1 MVDKN
6 LTQDTPMLPVI
17 DCSALLILMVVVSA
31 GAGIGFNRLGGINH
45 VVICCRLS
53 NCTASACLF
62 SALGF
67 QDLKRFFIGFTAEI
81 FIKHLLK
88 YGICAG

>member
-1 MVDKN
+1 MVEKN

-31 GAGIGFNRLGGINH
+31 RAGIGFNRLGEINH
-45 VVICCRLS
+45 DMLRAIKPHG
-53 NCTASACLF
+53 SAGLF

-67 QDLKRFFIGFTAEI
+67 QDLKRFFVGLAAEI

>member
-31 GAGIGFNRLGGINH
+31 RAGIGFNRLGGINH
-45 VVICCRLS
+45 DMLRAVNRTVQRVY
-53 NCTASACLF
+53 
-62 SALGF
+62 SALWVS
-67 QDLKRFFIGFTAEI
+67 RI
-81 FIKHLLK
+81 
-88 YGICAG
+88 